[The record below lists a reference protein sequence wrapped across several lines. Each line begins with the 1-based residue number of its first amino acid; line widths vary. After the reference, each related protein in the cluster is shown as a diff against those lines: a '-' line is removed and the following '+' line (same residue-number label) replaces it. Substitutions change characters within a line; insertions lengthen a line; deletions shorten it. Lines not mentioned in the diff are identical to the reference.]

1 MIYNIMRRLYLPL
14 LTLVFIYS
22 CSKEVIYTPDRENV
36 NAIQEVDHSI
46 VQGEAFVKF
55 NDEMIA
61 LIEDDL
67 NRGKIVTKSMGL
79 NQALDEIG
87 ITSISRLFP
96 DAGEYEPRTRRE
108 GLHKWYV
115 VKFGDDVPQTR
126 AAVELGSV
134 HGIEYVESQ
143 RTIKVEEFN
152 DPKLSSQWGFNNPNG
167 CDINVAPIWSGY
179 TTGDPR
185 VIVAV
190 VDEGVD
196 VTHEDLAANC
206 GTEHY
211 NAINFNSKIV
221 AGSHGTHVAG
231 TIAAVNNNGVGV
243 CGVAGGDAASGKKGV
258 TIMSCEILRDMNG
271 MTLNGSSAVA
281 IKWAADH
288 GAVICQNSWAYSY
301 DRDGDGRLNSS
312 ELANAMAGKV
322 SLADK
327 VAIDYFIKYAG
338 CDNDGNQLLGS
349 PMKGGLVVFAAGN
362 DGIENGVPA
371 NYEPVIAVAAID
383 NYGNRASFSNY
394 GDFVDIAAPGTSI
407 LSTYPNNRYSNLQGT
422 SMACPH
428 VSGVAALLVSYLG
441 GQGFTCEELK
451 DRLLSTKNTTAV
463 PKNIGGLVD
472 AMAAL
477 TYGSDFVPGKVNGI
491 KASVASNSATLS
503 WSSVGD
509 AEGHPAYGYSIIFG
523 KNKAAVEAADP
534 ASGKLSDVS
543 QTIVISDARFN
554 ETMETTFSDLDF
566 NSEYFVKV
574 IGFSF
579 SKTYGEASEIVSFTT
594 EKNNPPIIELRGV
607 DDLILKSHEIR
618 DVNVSIYDPDGHTFT
633 CEYKRGSNA
642 DAFDK
647 IKDGIWNLRI
657 RAYNAEA
664 GAYTIQ
670 LTAKDKFGETSTKNI
685 NYTILEN
692 TPPQKIKDIENMFF
706 SSPDARFTMDMT
718 EYFVDS
724 DGEELD
730 YSIFLSNP
738 SLAEFEFE
746 ADKITGTVLKYGS
759 ATVTVTAY
767 DARNATAT
775 VEFKI
780 LAREASIEYAAYPNP
795 VKDVLRIATGKDQ
808 SDVHVKISSATGSVV
823 IDKTLKASA
832 FEPAEIDMSG
842 CAPGKYSATIKF
854 DSKEFKQTIVKK

>member
-126 AAVELGSV
+126 ATVELGSV

-167 CDINVAPIWSGY
+167 CDINVAPVWSGY

-196 VTHEDLAANC
+196 VKHEDLAENC
-206 GTEHY
+206 GSEHY
-211 NAINFNSKIV
+211 STINYNSNIV
-221 AGSHGTHVAG
+221 VGSHGTHVAG
-231 TIAAVNNNGVGV
+231 TIAAINNNGVGV
-243 CGVAGGDAASGKKGV
+243 CGIAGGDAASGKKGV

-594 EKNNPPIIELRGV
+594 EKNNPPIIELRGT

-647 IKDGIWNLRI
+647 IKDGNWNLRI

-664 GAYTIQ
+664 GAYTVQ

-706 SSPDARFTMDMT
+706 TSPKGRFNLDMT
-718 EYFVDS
+718 EYFSDP
-724 DGEELD
+724 DGEKLD
-730 YSIFLSNP
+730 YNLTLSNP
-738 SLAEFEFE
+738 SLAAYEIEE
-746 ADKITGTVLKYGS
+746 DKISGTVLKYGS
-759 ATVTVTAY
+759 TTVTVTAY

-775 VEFKI
+775 AEFKI
-780 LAREASIEYAAYPNP
+780 LVREPSIEYVAYPNP
-795 VKDVLRIATGKDQ
+795 VKDTLRIATGKDQ
-808 SDVHVKISSATGSVV
+808 SDIHVKISSATGSVV

>member
-1 MIYNIMRRLYLPL
+1 MRRLYLPL
-14 LTLVFIYS
+14 LALVFIYS
-22 CSKEVIYTPDRENV
+22 CSKEEIYTPDGEDV
-36 NAIQEVDHSI
+36 NAAQEVDHSI
-46 VQGEAFVKF
+46 VHGEAFVKF

-67 NRGKIVTKSMGL
+67 NSGKIVTKSMGL

-126 AAVELGSV
+126 ATVELESV

-143 RTIKVEEFN
+143 RTIKVDEFN
-152 DPKLSSQWGFNNPNG
+152 DPRLSSQWGYKNPRG
-167 CDINVAPIWSGY
+167 YDINVAPVWNGY

-231 TIAAVNNNGVGV
+231 CIAAINNNGVGV
-243 CGVAGGDAASGKKGV
+243 CGIAGGDAANGRKGV
-258 TIMSCEILRDMNG
+258 TIMSCEILRETNNG
-271 MTLNGSSAVA
+271 HTLNGSSPLA

-301 DRDGDGRLNSS
+301 DRDGDGKLNSS

-322 SLADK
+322 SLTDK

-338 CDNDGNQLLGS
+338 CDNDGNQLPDS

-383 NYGNRASFSNY
+383 NYGNRASFSNF

-407 LSTYPNNRYSNLQGT
+407 LSTYPNNKYSYLQGT

-451 DRLLSTKNTTAV
+451 NRILSTRNTSAV

-477 TYGSDFVPGKVNGI
+477 AYGSDFVPGKVNDI
-491 KASVASNSATLS
+491 KASVVANTATLS
-503 WSSVGD
+503 WSTVGD
-509 AEGHPAYGYSIIFG
+509 EKGHPAYGYSIIFG
-523 KNKAAVEAADP
+523 KDKAAVEAADP
-534 ASGKLSDVS
+534 SSEKLSDVS

-554 ETMETTFSDLDF
+554 EAMETTLSDLDF
-566 NSEYFVKV
+566 NSEYYVKV
-574 IGFSF
+574 IGFSY

-594 EKNNPPIIELRGV
+594 AKNNPPVIELEGPSEFTLR
-607 DDLILKSHEIR
+607 SHEVKDI
-618 DVNVSIYDPDGHTFT
+618 NVSIYDPDGHTFN
-633 CEYKRGSNA
+633 CEYKKGSNA
-642 DAFDK
+642 DAFDNVS
-647 IKDGIWNLRI
+647 DGKWIVRI
-657 RAYNAEA
+657 RAYNTEA
-664 GAYTIQ
+664 GTYTAQ
-670 LTAKDKFGETSTKNI
+670 LTATDKFGEATTTTI
-685 NYTILEN
+685 RYTILEN
-692 TPPQKIKDIENMFF
+692 TPPRKIKDIENMFF
-706 SSPDARFTMDMT
+706 TSPNATFALDMT
-718 EYFVDS
+718 EYFTDP

-738 SLAEFEFE
+738 SLADFAFD
-746 ADKITGTVLKYGS
+746 ANMITGTVLKYGS
-759 ATVTVTAY
+759 STVTVTAY
-767 DARNATAT
+767 DARNAIATA
-775 VEFKI
+775 EFKI
-780 LAREASIEYAAYPNP
+780 LAREGSIEYAAYPNP

-823 IDKTLKASA
+823 IDKTLIASA